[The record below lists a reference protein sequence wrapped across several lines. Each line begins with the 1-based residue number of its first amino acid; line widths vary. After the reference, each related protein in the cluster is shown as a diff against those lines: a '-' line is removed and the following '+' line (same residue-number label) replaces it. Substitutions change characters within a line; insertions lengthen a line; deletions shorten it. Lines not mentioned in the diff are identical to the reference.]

1 MVFGMCANRVIG
13 FAVAFVKDVVAAKNG
28 VERSNTE
35 TVAGPKFEEITTEE
49 KKTI

>member
-13 FAVAFVKDVVAAKNG
+13 FAVALVKDVVTAKAGVAAGTDN
-28 VERSNTE
+28 
-35 TVAGPKFEEITTEE
+35 VAGPRVEEITTEE

>member
-13 FAVAFVKDVVAAKNG
+13 FAVAFVKDIVAAKG
-28 VERSNTE
+28 EVEATNTE
-35 TVAGPKFEEITTEE
+35 NIAGPRFEDITTE